1 MPSTSLGRLC
11 CRLAIASAGSF
22 GVFFGLIAAGQRGG
36 ETFFSNP
43 LLAITMLLAAAL
55 AVSGATAGVVAMIRQ
70 AERAWSV
77 VLVIAFGLLVLAF
90 ATGEILLPH

>member
-11 CRLAIASAGSF
+11 CGLAIASVGSF
-22 GVFFGLIAAGQRGG
+22 GAFYALVAAGQRGG
-36 ETFFSNP
+36 EAFFSNP
-43 LLAITMLLAAAL
+43 FLAIAILLAAAL
-55 AVSGATAGVVAMIRQ
+55 AVSGAAAGAAAMIRQ

-77 VLVIAFGLLVLAF
+77 VVVIAFGLLVLAF